1 MTAPIS
7 ARLSQSLS
15 IQSNVSYELLARPT
29 PDGDNVPVQLGSGKF
44 AKVYKAWQRSA
55 RRNVRPVA
63 IKVLHDYATLADE
76 RLFKQEI
83 DLLKELTTVHAVN
96 VIRTLDIVH
105 LPPLAMCGCGVVYHP
120 SCPRGCGLP
129 LARKERI
136 GSEYPFLHCPRC
148 GWELS
153 GEDVQQRAA
162 DLLRPPAKTCCLGG
176 KPGPQGQPATPR
188 GGTLINFVDRE
199 VVVMELIEHGLLD
212 FAQLQ
217 RQALGRVQSAGDKH
231 HGPGSRRPIEGSLHD
246 PEPHGD
252 WVGRAQRLWSPD
264 RDEAVAQKV
273 SLLQKVH
280 LMVQLAEAVAW
291 LHGEKRIVHKDLAPD
306 NVMVERVGEDDGV
319 HDWRGERGRPAR
331 ELLFDLGS
339 FPRYG
344 LKVIDF
350 GLSDKDELSRSW
362 YEEQD
367 VVASAVKMPY
377 TSPEAKRRK
386 ERINERIDFLP
397 DQAAFR
403 VPRGLLST
411 YLSVMPGDLLADTAD
426 ARHDHDLEI
435 VSVEPDPSGR
445 GHLAFFRGTP
455 AEQAPSRQHEIVRR
469 MGEPHD
475 IYATGALFYYILTG
489 QHEEVE
495 RLASLVTLLQEDQE
509 RELSPSALR
518 VDKYYCGRRDA
529 IPEPY
534 FGDELLYL
542 ILRAMVR
549 GRPGSFVTSRI
560 ERGPEPAQRL
570 LAEIRAL
577 YSALQRDLL
586 DAAVRQR
593 FARAAALAVPAVGIG
608 AILIAALAMRG
619 C

>member
-1 MTAPIS
+1 MTVPIS

-15 IQSNVSYELLARPT
+15 IQSNVSYELLARPGS
-29 PDGDNVPVQLGSGKF
+29 DGDNVPVQLGSGKF

-63 IKVLHDYATLADE
+63 VKILHDWATLADE

-120 SCPRGCGLP
+120 LCPRGCGVP

-148 GWELS
+148 SWELS
-153 GEDVQQRAA
+153 GEDVQQRGQ
-162 DLLRPPAKTCCLGG
+162 DLLRPPARTCCPAPR
-176 KPGPQGQPATPR
+176 PGAGPGAGAR
-188 GGTLINFVDRE
+188 GGTLVNFVDRE
-199 VVVMELIEHGLLD
+199 VVVMELIDHGLLD

-217 RQALGRVQSAGDKH
+217 RESLSKVGAHALRERAPQSGLATQARTLLA
-231 HGPGSRRPIEGSLHD
+231 
-246 PEPHGD
+246 
-252 WVGRAQRLWSPD
+252 PD
-264 RDEAVAQKV
+264 RDQAVAQKV
-273 SLLQKVH
+273 ALLQKVH

-291 LHGEKRIVHKDLAPD
+291 LHGEKRIIHKDLAPD

-319 HDWRGERGRPAR
+319 HDWRGESGKPLRS
-331 ELLFDLGS
+331 LLFDLAS

-386 ERINERIDFLP
+386 ERINERIEFLE
-397 DQAAFR
+397 DQSAFR
-403 VPRGLLST
+403 VPRSLLST

-426 ARHDHDLEI
+426 SRHDHDLEI
-435 VSVEPDPSGR
+435 TSVQVDPSG

-455 AEQAPSRQHEIVRR
+455 AEHAPQRQYEIVRR

-489 QHEEVE
+489 QHEEVD
-495 RLASLVTLLQEDQE
+495 RLASLVTLLQEDQQ
-509 RELSPSALR
+509 RELSPAALR

-529 IPEPY
+529 LPEPY
-534 FGDELLYL
+534 FGDELLFL

-560 ERGPEPAQRL
+560 DRGPEPAQRL
-570 LAEIRAL
+570 LAETRAL
-577 YSALQRDLL
+577 YTALQRDLL
-586 DAAVRQR
+586 DAEVRQR
-593 FARAAALAVPAVGIG
+593 AGRAAALVGPG
-608 AILIAALAMRG
+608 LVAGTVLATLLALRG